1 MLGKRERCM
10 GGDKPSP
17 KGGRPEPEGGG
28 VTLTLIGRRV
38 LGLGLGLGLG
48 LLGLLGKE

>member
-10 GGDKPSP
+10 GGQT
-17 KGGRPEPEGGG
+17 EPEGGG

-48 LLGLLGKE
+48 LLGLVGKE